1 MGDDSRFRY
10 RREDS
15 SGQDGRR
22 PAAPPPASEQVRP
35 APGQASP
42 SRPTLGAPAPDRAA
56 QERAY
61 QERAA
66 ARAPSPARP
75 SAPSRAPQ
83 QVGGDPLAEL
93 ARLIDEQDSFAEPPE
108 AQRRPTAQDAIR
120 RDPSRLEALRAEAT
134 RLEALRAKQDATRQ
148 EYLRERQA
156 REEQARDAHAR
167 QLRQQQIEE
176 RREVSRQE
184 LVRQEQA
191 RQELAR
197 RESTRQDPARQELTR
212 QPAASREL
220 APPVARESYGQQPA
234 RPTNPRQPPPRPDY
248 GADEYGA
255 ESTGAARNRPE
266 PPAFLMAGRN
276 RAAPQGGEYGEQSLD
291 PRQVAAAERASRMA
305 ARNTEAAAPQAYVDE
320 DRGQAAAAQHR
331 RAASLHNP
339 PARTLL
345 TPPSTADRIDERGNS
360 VRQGYGSLAHQ
371 RALQQEAEARNEGA
385 RPQAYE
391 EAPPPPR
398 AAPQQNDAGA
408 RADSAGYAYSA
419 ERRDSRAN
427 SYAEYDD
434 SYDPDYADDGYMPP
448 HGEEIYDGDQRR
460 KKGRRALMAVGAA
473 IAIVVLGTAGVFAYR
488 MVTGGGLTAS
498 GNTPPVI
505 RADTTPSKT
514 ITPPSAPDPQQK
526 LIYDQTGGG
535 ERPNEQM
542 LPREEQPVDVSTA
555 ATPRATPPEGITPE
569 STEPKRVRTLT
580 VRADGSVVPD
590 GNAGGASPSTQG
602 LTAYSSDM
610 EPIPGGVPEP
620 NAVTTTTTT
629 TAPADTPAVSRN
641 GEFVVQVSSQRSAA
655 DAQGSW
661 RALQTRYPN
670 LLSSYTAAVKQVDLG
685 ERGIYYRAQVG
696 PFASRDEAN
705 KLCQALRAQGGD
717 CVVNQE

>member
-22 PAAPPPASEQVRP
+22 PAAPPPAGAPMRP
-35 APGQASP
+35 APGPAASP
-42 SRPTLGAPAPDRAA
+42 RPTQGAPAPDRAA

-61 QERAA
+61 QERLT
-66 ARAPSPARP
+66 ARAPASARP
-75 SAPSRAPQ
+75 PQ
-83 QVGGDPLAEL
+83 GGGDPLAEL
-93 ARLIDEQDSFAEPPE
+93 ARLIDEQDSFAEPAE
-108 AQRRPTAQDAIR
+108 APRRPAAQEALR
-120 RDPSRLEALRAEAT
+120 RDPSRLEALRAEAS

-148 EYLRERQA
+148 EYLRERQV
-156 REEQARDAHAR
+156 REEQAREAHAR

-184 LVRQEQA
+184 LARQEQA

-197 RESTRQDPARQELTR
+197 RESARQDPYRQETTR
-212 QPAASREL
+212 PPVARREL
-220 APPVARESYGQQPA
+220 APPAPRESYGQPAA
-234 RPTNPRQPPPRPDY
+234 RPANPQLPPPRPDY
-248 GADEYGA
+248 GADQYGGENA
-255 ESTGAARNRPE
+255 GAARTRPE

-291 PRQVAAAERASRMA
+291 PRQVAAAERSARMA
-305 ARNTEAAAPQAYVDE
+305 ARPADTVAPQAYGDE
-320 DRGQAAAAQHR
+320 ERGQAADPRAVAQQR

-339 PARTLL
+339 PSRTLL
-345 TPPSTADRIDERGNS
+345 TPPSTADRIDEHGNS

-371 RALQQEAEARNEGA
+371 RALQQEAEARNAGA
-385 RPQAYE
+385 RQQAYQ

-398 AAPQQNDAGA
+398 AAPAQSDAGA

-427 SYAEYDD
+427 NYAEYDD

-448 HGEEIYDGDQRR
+448 HGDEIYDGDQRR
-460 KKGRRALMAVGAA
+460 QKGRRALMAVGAA

-488 MVTGGGLTAS
+488 MVSGGGLTAS

-526 LIYDQTGGG
+526 LIYDQSGGS

-555 ATPRATPPEGITPE
+555 AAPRATPPEGITPE

-610 EPIPGGVPEP
+610 EPIPGGAPEP

-629 TAPADTPAVSRN
+629 TAPADTPAVSRT